1 MHIDW
6 WTLGLQTVNA
16 LVLVWLLARF
26 LFKPVARMVAERQ
39 RAAAALMNDAAA
51 ARDAAV
57 NDQKQAAAELERLA
71 QQHAH
76 LLDAAS
82 TEAAALKVSLEQA
95 AHADADRLRGAAQAE
110 IDAMRRDAAQADAD
124 RASRFAL
131 DITARLLD
139 RLPQEA
145 RVTGFIEGLVGELA
159 KLPADTRAQLAAD
172 GGALRLIVPRALQP
186 DELAACRMA
195 LARVLG
201 REPPLQVTV
210 DATVLAGLELEA
222 PHAIVRNSFRN
233 DLANLKTELL
243 AHDTIHA

>member
-26 LFKPVARMVAERQ
+26 LFKPVANMVAARQ

-51 ARDAAV
+51 AKDAAV
-57 NDQKQAAAELERLA
+57 NDQRQAAAELARLA
-71 QQHAH
+71 QQHAQ

-139 RLPQEA
+139 RLPEEA
-145 RVTGFIEGLVGELA
+145 RVAGFIEGLAAELA

-186 DELAACRMA
+186 DELAACHVA
-195 LARVLG
+195 LTRVLG
-201 REPPLQVTV
+201 REPPLHVTV

-233 DLANLKTELL
+233 DLARLKMELL
-243 AHDTIHA
+243 AHDTIRA

>member
-26 LFKPVARMVAERQ
+26 LFKPVANVVAERQ

-51 ARDAAV
+51 AKDAAETS
-57 NDQKQAAAELERLA
+57 QKQAAAELARLA
-71 QQHAH
+71 QQHAD
-76 LLDAAS
+76 LLAKAS
-82 TEAAALKVSLEQA
+82 TEAAALKASLEQA
-95 AHADADRLRGAAQAE
+95 ARADADRLRGAARAE
-110 IDAMRRDAAQADAD
+110 IDAMRRDATQADAD

-145 RVTGFIEGLVGELA
+145 RVAGFIEGLAAELA
-159 KLPADTRAQLAAD
+159 KLPAGTRAQLASD

-186 DELAACRMA
+186 DELTACRVA
-195 LARVLG
+195 LTPVLG
-201 REPPLQVTV
+201 REAPLQITV

-233 DLANLKTELL
+233 DLARLKVELL
-243 AHDTIHA
+243 SHDTTRA